1 MHHIITEEG
10 VIAGILATDID
21 VLYFQRVLKRSV
33 LGLRAFLL
41 ADVPF
46 LCHQIQHKIA
56 LLLALLLIRLNQRVI
71 LVRVLGDGRDRSRL
85 HCIKVGGGHA
95 EVPLGRGLNTIQVAT
110 KLGDVEISLQNLG
123 LGVLL
128 LHLHRDQHLTN
139 LTCHSVF
146 RGMVLGNRIVVF
158 NGLHKQ
164 HVFDILLGQRR
175 TALLIALQQIGVDER
190 SHHALHV
197 HAGVGPETAI
207 LTRHHG
213 LLHDLGNLL
222 QRHDDTVLAV
232 KIRNDGGAI
241 ARIHRRLLRE
251 TSHIEVH
258 VLDLQ

>member
-1 MHHIITEEG
+1 
-10 VIAGILATDID
+10 
-21 VLYFQRVLKRSV
+21 
-33 LGLRAFLL
+33 
-41 ADVPF
+41 
-46 LCHQIQHKIA
+46 
-56 LLLALLLIRLNQRVI
+56 
-71 LVRVLGDGRDRSRL
+71 
-85 HCIKVGGGHA
+85 
-95 EVPLGRGLNTIQVAT
+95 
-110 KLGDVEISLQNLG
+110 
-123 LGVLL
+123 
-128 LHLHRDQHLTN
+128 
-139 LTCHSVF
+139 
-146 RGMVLGNRIVVF
+146 MVLGNRIVVF

-164 HVFDILLGQRR
+164 HVLDILLGQRR